1 MNRAK
6 LVHVVSV
13 KILAISMGC
22 LRVAIV
28 PHRSEWAIVV
38 KGGSGFLRIFFF
50 FLLYQPFL
58 RNCGGSVSVDKEVVI
73 MECERV

>member
-38 KGGSGFLRIFFF
+38 KGGSGFLRIFFSF
-50 FLLYQPFL
+50 FFTNLF
-58 RNCGGSVSVDKEVVI
+58 
-73 MECERV
+73 